1 MNVVVINFRPF
12 LPVARGVSI
21 HVTASIAFSVASI
34 SHGFQKLSRMI
45 YGIALSQPTSFYFEY
60 PSFCFHRF
68 MPNKSPEPTA
78 VGAGS
83 SATRFTSRVGGGSAF
98 FVRPL
103 MIDTVRIRPSHLRCY
118 GAAVHATSRGR
129 VLPTLFRNQDRP
141 ILLQVRCFWRAT
153 RRRHLSPLLPVVR
166 FLFA

>member
-98 FVRPL
+98 FVR
-103 MIDTVRIRPSHLRCY
+103 
-118 GAAVHATSRGR
+118 SRGHALWFMIAPSGGIGFASRSGLGRALGFAAFASRLTQPVR
-129 VLPTLFRNQDRP
+129 VLLHF
-141 ILLQVRCFWRAT
+141 ISCL
-153 RRRHLSPLLPVVR
+153 
-166 FLFA
+166 